1 MNDLALD
8 ASPLDP
14 TDDLDPAVLPIAD
27 RARSLRLALAI
38 QLPVLALRA
47 CAVWWAR
54 GVLDAYAHGGRI
66 YPVLEAEGTWRWVQ
80 LLALS
85 SLAVTAWL
93 FVSWTRSLYEAAPAL
108 GLSGLRHA
116 PSSAWSFFA
125 PVASLWVPY
134 QMISAFHD
142 ASSPDGLAPRP
153 GVAPSP
159 PAPRAP
165 VAAWWSL
172 WVGSGVVSLLG
183 HLLAS
188 GLRTALP
195 RSPAAELASLAM
207 LAGAALLAMRV
218 VAVVTA
224 RAVERS
230 RRVASPPPPMT
241 FA

>member
-27 RARSLRLALAI
+27 RARSLRLALAV

-47 CAVWWAR
+47 GAVWWAR
-54 GVLDAYAHGGRI
+54 GVLDAYAHGGGI
-66 YPVLEAEGTWRWVQ
+66 YRVLEAEGTWRCVQ
-80 LLALS
+80 LLAVA
-85 SLAVTAWL
+85 SLAVTGWL

-108 GLSGLRHA
+108 GLSGLRHS

-153 GVAPSP
+153 GAPP
-159 PAPRAP
+159 PPTPRAP

-172 WVGSGVVSLLG
+172 WIGAGVVSLLG
-183 HLLAS
+183 NLAAS

-195 RSPAAELASLAM
+195 RTPSAELASLAL

-218 VAVVTA
+218 VAAVTA